1 MSDIFPEPILKL
13 PVANMPWEGV
23 SGYLS
28 QSTAHQILFTEYTKD
43 VEMPEHSHGTEWGV
57 VLEGKMEMVVEGVK
71 RTYSKGDRYL
81 EQAWEITTGSEDQL
95 TAIPIRMPLSEGC
108 RGPIPTPGSRSHCW
122 RLP

>member
-13 PVANMPWEGV
+13 PVADMPWEGV

-28 QSTAHQILFTEYTKD
+28 QSTGHQIFFTEYTKD

-71 RTYSKGDRYL
+71 RTYSKGDRYFIP
-81 EQAWEITTGSEDQL
+81 AGVPHSVRVYAGYADITFFDQEDRYQ
-95 TAIPIRMPLSEGC
+95 PK
-108 RGPIPTPGSRSHCW
+108 
-122 RLP
+122 

>member
-13 PVANMPWEGV
+13 PVADMPWEGV

-57 VLEGKMEMVVEGVK
+57 VLEGKMEMVVEGVQ
-71 RTYSKGDRYL
+71 RTYSKGDRYFIRRG
-81 EQAWEITTGSEDQL
+81 ARHSVRVYAGYADITFFDQEDRYQ
-95 TAIPIRMPLSEGC
+95 PK
-108 RGPIPTPGSRSHCW
+108 
-122 RLP
+122 